1 MRVTNQ
7 DNHTFDIIEL
17 DQRKIILLKG
27 DFAVS
32 KFENLLRHYQIAP
45 QKGSPF
51 DSVFLAYGQKVSRIR
66 DIHLS
71 YQDVCRLSDRR
82 FFL

>member
-51 DSVFLAYGQKVSRIR
+51 DSVFLAYGQKVFPVSGTSIFRIR
-66 DIHLS
+66 M
-71 YQDVCRLSDRR
+71 CAA
-82 FFL
+82 